1 MIAIILPFENN
12 LNMEIEKTFDEQ
24 LAEKDLKIKDAEENF
39 GETEVRDALLAKAE
53 LYQNYSKFS
62 EAIETYQLALKKT
75 I

>member
-1 MIAIILPFENN
+1 
-12 LNMEIEKTFDEQ
+12 MEIEKTFDEQ

>member
-12 LNMEIEKTFDEQ
+12 LNMDIEKTFDEQ

-53 LYQNYSKFS
+53 LYQNYSKF
-62 EAIETYQLALKKT
+62 T
-75 I
+75 